1 MSTSSSS
8 LNVAFIGLGAMGS
21 GMARSLLRSPAVATM
36 SAFDLNQ
43 SAVESFYAD
52 AGNKASCQYHDFM
65 DVNRLDSYISND
77 IDVVLLA
84 LLNENQCESI
94 IFNDCPPHH
103 TSLVS
108 LLKPGAVIVVTS
120 TVSASW
126 VQSANQR
133 LGSHTKSIRFIDA
146 PISGGAVRASTGEL
160 TIMPS
165 GEESTL
171 NEIDPLFQA
180 MGKEIYRIEGGVG
193 MGSTAK
199 IIHQIL
205 AGVHVVVAAE
215 AMAMAAKAGLDVQQF
230 YSIVRGAAGNSWMFS
245 DRGQRMMDETKQVK
259 SALDIMVK
267 DLDIVCKEAKRLG
280 MPVPLSAVALQQLIG
295 GVGMGLGRED
305 DSNVVQVYE
314 TLGGVSVSG
323 SVKDT
328 KEGDDVGDYWL
339 LPNGQKETILEV
351 AEEERHNIVI
361 SNEYTRVLK
370 VKFPP
375 KDTTWAHRHAE
386 DSLYFF
392 LVEDGL
398 NVINHVKGSDPKCD
412 CMEFGE
418 VRYGTHKSDK
428 PLVHKITNMSE
439 VDMFC
444 IDAEI
449 LKSPPVTNP
458 LPLVAE
464 HHELIKTRDKCR
476 VYKLSLAPGQS
487 VNVSYPFFY
496 LSVVLKGSKI
506 KIGLGREPHSVT
518 WEKHTM
524 IGDEEWCSPVL
535 DITIKNVGEECYEQ
549 FIAEWTKS

>member
-1 MSTSSSS
+1 
-8 LNVAFIGLGAMGS
+8 MGS
-21 GMARSLLRSPAVATM
+21 GMARSLLRSPAVATI

-43 SAVESFYAD
+43 SAVESFYSD
-52 AGNKASCQYHDFM
+52 AGNKASCQYQDIT
-65 DVNRLDSYISND
+65 DTNRLDSYVCND
-77 IDVVLLA
+77 TDVVILA

-94 IFNDCPPHH
+94 IFNDCPPHY

-126 VQSANQR
+126 VISANQR
-133 LGSHTKSIRFIDA
+133 LSSHTKSIRFIDA
-146 PISGGAVRASTGEL
+146 PISGGALRASTGEL

-165 GEESTL
+165 GEECTL
-171 NEIDPLFQA
+171 NEIDPLFQS
-180 MGKEIYRIEGGVG
+180 MGKEIHRIEGGVG

-215 AMAMAAKAGLDVQQF
+215 AMAMAAKAGLNVQQF
-230 YSIVRGAAGNSWMFS
+230 YNIVTGAAGNSWMFS

-280 MPVPLSAVALQQLIG
+280 MPCPLSAVALQQLIG

-305 DSNVVQVYE
+305 DSSVVRVYE
-314 TLGGVSVSG
+314 TLGGVSVCE
-323 SVKDT
+323 SVKDRST

-428 PLVHKITNMSE
+428 PLIHKITNMSE

-476 VYKLSLAPGQS
+476 VYKLSLAPGQA
-487 VNVSYPFFY
+487 VKVSYPFFY

-506 KIGLGREPHSVT
+506 RVGLGNEPHSVS
-518 WEKHTM
+518 WEKDTKM
-524 IGDEEWCSPVL
+524 GDEEWCSPVL
-535 DITIKNVGEECYEQ
+535 GVTIENVGQECYEQ
-549 FIAEWTKS
+549 FIAEWTKC